1 MGLMSLVL
9 AVLKRRIVA
18 VTAIL
23 IICGV
28 AAYIAYG
35 TFTLNVSSPATAN
48 GATSAVLDSATIHF
62 PNGTAGPSCVLSG
75 NSASCPQVFV
85 RLGGGG
91 GESGNYSIDTVFTAS
106 PAGDTVSLNCL
117 VTGPFVCTF
126 LSTGG
131 STAAV
136 TSTGLPQTVSPVVK
150 PTGLGSGTASV
161 DISG

>member
-1 MGLMSLVL
+1 MTRRILSLTKRRTAAII
-9 AVLKRRIVA
+9 AVL
-18 VTAIL
+18 TL
-23 IICGV
+23 CGV
-28 AAYIAYG
+28 GAYVGYA
-35 TFTLNVSSPATAN
+35 TFTINISSPATAN

-91 GESGNYSIDTVFTAS
+91 GESGNYSIDTTFTAT
-106 PAGDTVSLNCL
+106 PAGDTVSLSCL
-117 VTGPFVCTF
+117 VTGPFMCTF
-126 LSTGG
+126 LSTGS

-150 PTGLGSGTASV
+150 PTGLGSGTVSV
-161 DISG
+161 NISG